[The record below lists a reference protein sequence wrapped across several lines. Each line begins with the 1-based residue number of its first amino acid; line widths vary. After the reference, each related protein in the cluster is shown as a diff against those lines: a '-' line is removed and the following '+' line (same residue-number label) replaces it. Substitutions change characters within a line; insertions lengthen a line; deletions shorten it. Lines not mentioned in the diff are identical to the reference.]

1 MSSLKEV
8 FWINK
13 GHGFNKPR
21 GLRRAFGYEQR
32 RAFSATGSSGRA
44 MDLESLNRYVLAV
57 VGLSAALVYFG
68 MVYAGFSKFISR
80 LPKRRDRRKRAKT
93 HSGSHR

>member
-1 MSSLKEV
+1 MKEV

-13 GHGFNKPR
+13 GSRLQQTAWFEE
-21 GLRRAFGYEQR
+21 AFGYEQR

-44 MDLESLNRYVLAV
+44 MDLESLNRYVLAA
-57 VGLSAALVYFG
+57 VGLLAALVYFG

-93 HSGSHR
+93 HGGSHR